1 MDNLAEISTPPNLY
15 TVNKVYGYTRVS
27 TDKQE
32 TDNQKH
38 IILEYAH
45 NNGIKIDEI
54 IETTVSSRKD
64 REKRLI
70 DDTLEQLSNGD
81 TLIVY
86 SLDRIGRS
94 TLDTLQIIEDIKNKG
109 IKLILIK
116 DNLTIDPYNSNP
128 YNEMML
134 TMLSAFAQLERSFIS
149 ERTKAGLAARKA
161 QGIKLGRKKGQ
172 QVKSIYDEHRE
183 KIEELFTLGL
193 SLKKIVQYINVG
205 SAPSLHKYIKTRGIE
220 KRLF

>member
-1 MDNLAEISTPPNLY
+1 VARI
-15 TVNKVYGYTRVS
+15 
-27 TDKQE
+27 
-32 TDNQKH
+32 
-38 IILEYAH
+38 
-45 NNGIKIDEI
+45 
-54 IETTVSSRKD
+54 
-64 REKRLI
+64 
-70 DDTLEQLSNGD
+70 
-81 TLIVY
+81 IVY

-205 SAPSLHKYIKTRGIE
+205 SASL
-220 KRLF
+220 

>member
-1 MDNLAEISTPPNLY
+1 MVI
-15 TVNKVYGYTRVS
+15 GYTRVS

-45 NNGIKIDEI
+45 DNNMKIDKI
-54 IETTVSSRKD
+54 IETTTSSRKNKS
-64 REKRLI
+64 ERLI
-70 DDTLEQLSNGD
+70 DEALNQLSNGD

-94 TLDTLQIIEDIKNKG
+94 TLETLQIIEDIKKKG

-116 DNLTIDPYNSNP
+116 DNIVIDPFNNNP

-161 QGIKLGRKKGQ
+161 KGIKLGRKKGQ
-172 QVKSIYDEHRE
+172 QVKSKFDMHRE
-183 KIEELFTLGL
+183 KIKELYSLGL
-193 SLKKIVQYINVG
+193 SYKKIVDYIGVG
-205 SAPSLHKYIKTRGIE
+205 TPQSLYSYIKTRKIQ
-220 KRLF
+220 KSLF

>member
-1 MDNLAEISTPPNLY
+1 MSDLFKT
-15 TVNKVYGYTRVS
+15 NKVFGYTRVS

-32 TDNQKH
+32 NDNQKH

-45 NNGIKIDEI
+45 NNDIKVDKI

-64 REKRLI
+64 RETRLI
-70 DDTLEQLSNGD
+70 DEILAELSNGD

-86 SLDRIGRS
+86 ALDRIGRS
-94 TLDTLQIIEDIKNKG
+94 TLDTLQIIDDIKSKG

-116 DNLTIDPYNSNP
+116 DNITIDPYNSNP

-149 ERTKAGLAARKA
+149 QRTKAGLAARKA